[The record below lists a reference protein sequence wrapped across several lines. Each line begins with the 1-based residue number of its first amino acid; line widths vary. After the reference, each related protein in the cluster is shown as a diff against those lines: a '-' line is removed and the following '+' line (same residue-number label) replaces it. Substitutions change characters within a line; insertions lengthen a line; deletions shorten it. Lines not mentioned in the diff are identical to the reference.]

1 MTDDHIGVRFATL
14 RSLTEELEDILQQ
27 TNERLDNLYTR
38 AEKVVLTWEGEARNT
53 FVDTLDRWDLEMQD
67 LQAAQRWL
75 HEIATT
81 GQTNYRAAHMAVLR
95 GWTAQ

>member
-1 MTDDHIGVRFATL
+1 MTDDHIGVRFGTL
-14 RSLTEELEDILQQ
+14 RSLTEELEDVLQQ
-27 TNERLDNLYTR
+27 LNKRLDNLYTR
-38 AEKVVLTWEGEARNT
+38 TEKVVLTWEGEARNT

-81 GQTNYRAAHMAVLR
+81 GQANYSAAHLAVLR
-95 GWTAQ
+95 GWTAR